1 MKTNLER
8 GISHNTHP
16 GEILFE
22 DIILTNKITLDKTA
36 KLLGISRSTLS
47 NIVNCKSA
55 IKPLMAI
62 RIEKVFGGNAKLWID
77 LQSQYDLRKV
87 QEEFKNKKRFHKTC
101 CAFRN

>member
-1 MKTNLER
+1 MKSNLER

-16 GEILFE
+16 GEILFK
-22 DIILTNKITLDKTA
+22 DIILSNKITLEKTA
-36 KLLGISRSTLS
+36 KLLEISRSKLS

-77 LQSQYDLRKV
+77 LQAQYNLRKA
-87 QEEFKNKKRFHKTC
+87 QKEFNSKKINLNRFI
-101 CAFRN
+101 

>member
-1 MKTNLER
+1 MKSNLER

-16 GEILFE
+16 GEILFK
-22 DIILTNKITLDKTA
+22 DIILSNKLTIEKTA
-36 KLLGISRSTLS
+36 KLLGIPRATLS
-47 NIVNCKSA
+47 NIVNCKND

>member
-1 MKTNLER
+1 MKSNLER

-16 GEILFE
+16 GEILFK
-22 DIILTNKITLDKTA
+22 DIVLSNKITLEKTA
-36 KLLGISRSTLS
+36 KLLEISRSKLS